1 MVKIINIIKQ
11 EMVKIN
17 ICTRYLLICILLILG
32 CSEEERGAY
41 GSDEIPPDAV
51 EINSVENKP
60 GGAII
65 KFTPPTNEDLLYIR
79 GAYSDENGISK
90 QVIVSSVIDTLSII
104 GFGQTG
110 DYNVDVTAIDTSDNE
125 SVAVTTTI
133 SPLEAP
139 IHAILESIEGAQDF
153 GGINISYLN
162 PTRAEVSLNMSILD
176 QDGNQVF
183 KESFYTS
190 QANSSYSF
198 RGYDPIPTTFII
210 YVEDRWG
217 NKSITKTLES
227 TPLEDVFLD
236 KGFFS
241 IQQMPGDES
250 FSEYGFSA
258 NQMWDGSW
266 SSQWN
271 CGHTNFLALPHQ
283 LTINLG
289 QLARLNRFKLYQR
302 GVTELYKHGNPKRFQ
317 IYGREN
323 LDNLPIYSPSNP
335 GDGWI
340 LLGEFESFKP
350 SGLPPGSNTEEDYLF
365 QDNGEDFVFDS
376 NIQQYNIQYI
386 RFVNLE
392 TWNNQMVSVIGE
404 LSFWGSVD

>member
-110 DYNVDVTAIDTSDNE
+110 DYNVDVTAIDRSDNE

-190 QANSSYSF
+190 QANSYYSF

-302 GVTELYKHGNPKRFQ
+302 GGTELYKHGNPKRFQ

-376 NIQQYNIQYI
+376 NVQQYNIQYI

-392 TWNNQMVSVIGE
+392 TCNNQIVSVIGE

>member
-1 MVKIINIIKQ
+1 
-11 EMVKIN
+11 MVKIN

-210 YVEDRWG
+210 YVEDRLG

-302 GVTELYKHGNPKRFQ
+302 GGTELYKHGNPKRFQ